1 MLRPFVVLQNQ
12 AQGIVPEFSAMLAAM
27 DRFNTPWR
35 VTAAAIYT
43 APSDSRVFGSLDIDV
58 TDARH
63 FMDGKRK
70 SGVKITM
77 VHIATAVVA
86 RAVAFDVP
94 ELNCFI
100 RRGSVIGRKRL
111 NVMVP
116 VMLGGQAGMSSVLV
130 NDAHARTV
138 SDLAADIRQQAQ
150 KSRGGE
156 ESKASQNK
164 YLLNKIPWPFRRAVF
179 KLLKWLAVDLGVELR
194 RLGLTSDSFGSFILS
209 DIGSFGLTSGMAAL
223 FPAAKIPAVI
233 IMGKMEDKPVVRNGE
248 VVIRT
253 ILPLTGTFD
262 HRIVDGMQIG
272 KLGRAIHRNFARP
285 EWLDEVPTDDL
296 TDCLFG
302 SG

>member
-1 MLRPFVVLQNQ
+1 MLV
-12 AQGIVPEFSAMLAAM
+12 AM

-43 APSDSRVFGSLDIDV
+43 APSDSRVYGSLDIDV
-58 TDARH
+58 TEAKR
-63 FMDGKRK
+63 FMDAKRK
-70 SGVKITM
+70 TGVKITM
-77 VHIATAVVA
+77 VHLTTAVLA

-100 RRGSVIGRKRL
+100 RRGSVVGRKRL

-116 VMLGGQAGMSSVLV
+116 VMLDSQSGVSSVLV
-130 NDAHARTV
+130 NDAHARPV
-138 SDLAADIRQQAQ
+138 SDLADDIRQQAQ
-150 KSRGGE
+150 MSRSGE
-156 ESKASQNK
+156 ESKASRNK
-164 YLLNKIPWPFRRAVF
+164 YVLNKIPWPFRRAVF
-179 KLLKWLAVDLGVELR
+179 KFLKWLTVDLGVEMR
-194 RLGLTSDSFGSFILS
+194 SLGLSSDSFGSFIVS

-233 IMGKMEDKPVVRNGE
+233 IMGKMEEKPVVRDGE

-272 KLGRAIHRNFARP
+272 KLGRAIHRNFKKP
-285 EWLDEVPTDDL
+285 QWLDEVPSEQL
-296 TDCLFG
+296 ADCIFD
-302 SG
+302 SE

>member
-1 MLRPFVVLQNQ
+1 MLV
-12 AQGIVPEFSAMLAAM
+12 AME
-27 DRFNTPWR
+27 RFNTPWR

-43 APSDSRVFGSLDIDV
+43 APSDSRVYGSLDIDV
-58 TDARH
+58 TEAKR
-63 FMDGKRK
+63 FMDAKRK
-70 SGVKITM
+70 AGVKITM
-77 VHIATAVVA
+77 VHLTTAVLA

-94 ELNCFI
+94 ELNCYI
-100 RRGSVIGRKRL
+100 RRGSVVGRKRL

-116 VMLGGQAGMSSVLV
+116 VMLDSQSGVSSVLV
-130 NDAHARTV
+130 NDAHARPV
-138 SDLAADIRQQAQ
+138 SDLADDIRQQAQ
-150 KSRGGE
+150 MSRGGK

-179 KLLKWLAVDLGVELR
+179 KFLKWLTVDLGVEMR
-194 RLGLTSDSFGSFILS
+194 SLGLSSDSFGSFIVS

-233 IMGKMEDKPVVRNGE
+233 IMGKMEEKPVVRDGE

-272 KLGRAIHRNFARP
+272 KLGRAIHRNFKKP
-285 EWLDEVPTDDL
+285 EWLDEVPSEQL
-296 TDCLFG
+296 ADCVFD

>member
-1 MLRPFVVLQNQ
+1 
-12 AQGIVPEFSAMLAAM
+12 M

-43 APSDSRVFGSLDIDV
+43 APSDSRVYGGLDIDV
-58 TDARH
+58 TDAKR
-63 FMDGKRK
+63 FMDAKRR

-77 VHIATAVVA
+77 LHLTTAVLA
-86 RAVAFDVP
+86 RAIAFDVP

-100 RRGSVIGRKRL
+100 RRGSVVGRRRL

-116 VMLGGQAGMSSVLV
+116 IMLDSHAGVSSVLL
-130 NDAHARTV
+130 NDAHARPV
-138 SDLAADIRQQAQ
+138 SDLASDIRQLVRKA
-150 KSRGGE
+150 RGGS

-164 YLLNKIPWPFRRAVF
+164 YMLNKIPWPLRRVVF
-179 KLLKWLAVDLGVELR
+179 KFLKWLTVDLGVELR
-194 RLGLTSDSFGSFILS
+194 QLGLSSDSFGSFVVS

-233 IMGKMEDKPVVRNGE
+233 IMGKMEEKPVVRDGE

-272 KLGRAIHRNFARP
+272 KLGRAIHRNFAKP
-285 EWLDEVPTDDL
+285 EWLDEIPDREL
-296 TDCLFG
+296 ADCLFE

>member
-1 MLRPFVVLQNQ
+1 
-12 AQGIVPEFSAMLAAM
+12 M

-43 APSDSRVFGSLDIDV
+43 APSDSRVYGSLDIDV
-58 TDARH
+58 TDAKR
-63 FMDGKRK
+63 FMDAKRR

-77 VHIATAVVA
+77 LHLTTAVVA
-86 RAVAFDVP
+86 RAIAFDVP

-100 RRGSVIGRKRL
+100 RRGSVVGRKRL
-111 NVMVP
+111 NVMLP
-116 VMLGGQAGMSSVLV
+116 VMLDSQAGVSSVLV
-130 NDAHARTV
+130 NDAHARSV
-138 SDLAADIRQQAQ
+138 SDLASDIRQLVR
-150 KSRGGE
+150 KSRDGS

-164 YLLNKIPWPFRRAVF
+164 YVLNRIPWPLRRVVF
-179 KLLKWLAVDLGVELR
+179 KFLKWLTVDLGVELR
-194 RLGLTSDSFGSFILS
+194 QLGLSSDSFGSFIVS

-233 IMGKMEDKPVVRNGE
+233 IMGKMEEKPVVRDGDI
-248 VVIRT
+248 VIRT

-272 KLGRAIHRNFARP
+272 KLGRAIHRNFAKP
-285 EWLDEVPTDDL
+285 EWLDEIPDRELVE
-296 TDCLFG
+296 CIFE